1 MPKLLELQSIG
12 KTFPGV
18 VALDDVSI
26 DLLVG
31 EVHVLIGENGAGK
44 STLMKILSGAY
55 QNDSGSLSI
64 EGVEVLKNDPKKA
77 EQLGIRMIYQ
87 ELNLIPELSVMENIF
102 LGHELKLK
110 GRLFLNKKSMYE
122 KAKEILGRLNI
133 PIDPKTQVKHLT
145 IAARQMVEI
154 AKALS
159 SKAKILVFDEP
170 TSSLT
175 SSEIKDLFAIINS
188 LKATNVGM
196 FYISHRLEELFMI
209 GDRVTVLRDGKKIAT
224 KNIGDITIDEL
235 IEKIA
240 GREITDIY
248 PHKKQTPG
256 EVLLDINGLTSEKFK
271 NITMHLRSGEIVGLS
286 GLVGAGRSEMA
297 RAVFGIDNYKSGSI
311 TICGEKLV
319 KKSPKI
325 AGQKGLSYLP
335 EDRKEQGLALPL
347 NVRENIVIAG
357 IDQLFPNH
365 IINRQIESQVAASYV
380 EELNIATPTTEKLTR
395 FLSGGNQ
402 QKVVIAKW
410 LLTKAKVFIFDEP
423 TRGIDVAAKSG
434 IYGLMDQLAKE
445 GAAILMISSDLP
457 EIIGMSD
464 RVYVMSNGILAGEV
478 REEDITQ
485 EKILEL
491 AFSQVKGE
499 LITDET
505 A

>member
-1 MPKLLELQSIG
+1 MNKLLEFKSIR

-26 DLLVG
+26 DLFPG

-55 QNDSGSLSI
+55 QSDIGSILLNNEEI
-64 EGVEVLKNDPKKA
+64 VKNDPKKA

-102 LGHELKLK
+102 LGHEIK
-110 GRLFLNKKSMYE
+110 NKSHLGLDKRRMY
-122 KAKEILGRLNI
+122 AQTKEILKELNI
-133 PIDPKTQVKHLT
+133 NIDPRIAVKHLT

-154 AKALS
+154 ARALS

-175 SSEIKDLFAIINS
+175 SSEIKDLFTIIRK
-188 LKATNVGM
+188 LKTTGVGM

-209 GDRVTVLRDGKKIAT
+209 GDRVTVLRDGKKIT
-224 KNIGDITIDEL
+224 TNDIDEITIESL

-240 GREITDIY
+240 GREITNIY
-248 PHKKQTPG
+248 PHSKQKPG
-256 EVLLDINGLTSEKFK
+256 EVLLEVQGLSSDRFKDINIS
-271 NITMHLRSGEIVGLS
+271 LRSGEIVGLA

-297 RAVFGIDNYKSGSI
+297 RAVFGIDGYKHG
-311 TICGEKLV
+311 TVKICGELL
-319 KKSPKI
+319 KKKNPQLS
-325 AGQKGLSYLP
+325 GRKGLSYIP

-347 NVRENIVIAG
+347 SVRENIVIAG
-357 IDQLFPNH
+357 INQLFPNH
-365 IINRQIESQVAASYV
+365 IINKNKEIEVADSFID
-380 EELNIATPTTEKLTR
+380 ELNIATPSAEKLTR

-410 LLTKAKVFIFDEP
+410 LLTKGKVFIFDEP

-434 IYGLMDQLAKE
+434 IYGLMDQLASE

-464 RVYVMSNGILAGEV
+464 RVYVMSNGILAGNLSDAE
-478 REEDITQ
+478 ISQ

-491 AFSQVKGE
+491 AFSHVKGE